1 MPTQFVFKKGYFNF
15 QAEFA
20 RPALDLLSQPVA
32 QKLAEELLTRL
43 GPAHGM
49 RISHLKINHGDGDL
63 GRANLGCSLFDFN
76 AVLRIGLER
85 LELETY
91 YVERIGRETL
101 SQGTLNAAQAMI
113 AVAGKNPFSTWM
125 VDLGLHGQLPGTT
138 PKVFIGKFQ
147 KSQPSIG
154 GALTGSACSFYFG
167 PLKERLSCLIGLDM
181 SAVVEDGL
189 FFRKRTLWDAA
200 ALPVEAF
207 PERASADLDSALA
220 DLGLSLESE

>member
-63 GRANLGCSLFDFN
+63 GCSLFDFN

-125 VDLGLHGQLPGTT
+125 VDLG
-138 PKVFIGKFQ
+138 
-147 KSQPSIG
+147 
-154 GALTGSACSFYFG
+154 
-167 PLKERLSCLIGLDM
+167 
-181 SAVVEDGL
+181 
-189 FFRKRTLWDAA
+189 
-200 ALPVEAF
+200 
-207 PERASADLDSALA
+207 
-220 DLGLSLESE
+220 